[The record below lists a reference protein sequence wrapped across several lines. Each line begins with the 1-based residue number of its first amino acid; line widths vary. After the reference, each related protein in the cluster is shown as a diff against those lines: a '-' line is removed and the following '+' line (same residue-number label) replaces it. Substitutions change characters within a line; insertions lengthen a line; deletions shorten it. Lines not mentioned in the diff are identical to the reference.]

1 MPHRRRFYASVLKRG
16 GVDTEFVRLDIEH
29 EGQRWLIEGDV
40 EVVLRR
46 IEEEIEEDLLEDIVA
61 STKTKEAGGAV
72 GIFNALLEELDVI
85 RRPEEVLLA
94 IHSLRS
100 VDGDVE
106 IPPRV
111 IEGLF
116 KDAGMKPPGNLSLYM
131 NRLRERGLIEV
142 PDVEG
147 QKNRH
152 AYLTDEGRR
161 HLGL

>member
-1 MPHRRRFYASVLKRG
+1 M
-16 GVDTEFVRLDIEH
+16 DTEFVRLDIEH

-40 EVVLRR
+40 DVVLRR
-46 IEEEIEEDLLEDIVA
+46 IDEEIEEDLLEEIEE
-61 STKTKEAGGAV
+61 STKTEEVGGGA
-72 GIFNALLEELDVI
+72 GIFNALLEELDVL
-85 RRPEEVLLA
+85 RRPEQVLLA
-94 IHSLRS
+94 IHSLRA
-100 VDGDVE
+100 VDAEVE

>member
-1 MPHRRRFYASVLKRG
+1 M
-16 GVDTEFVRLDIEH
+16 DTDFVRLDIEH
-29 EGQRWLIEGDV
+29 EGQRWLIEGDA
-40 EVVLRR
+40 EVVLKR
-46 IEEEIEEDLLEDIVA
+46 IEEELEEGLLEKIVA
-61 STKTKEAGGAV
+61 STKTEEEGGAV
-72 GIFNALLEELDVI
+72 GIFNALLEELDVV
-85 RRPEEVLLA
+85 RRPEQVLLA

-100 VDGDVE
+100 VDNEVE

-111 IEGLF
+111 IENLF
-116 KDAGMKPPGNLSLYM
+116 KDAEMKPPGNLSLYM

>member
-1 MPHRRRFYASVLKRG
+1 MPSGRRFYPSVRG
-16 GVDTEFVRLDIEH
+16 RRNVDEGFVRLDIEH

-40 EVVLRR
+40 DDVLKR
-46 IEEEIEEDLLEDIVA
+46 IKEDLEEDLLKGIVA
-61 STKTKEAGGAV
+61 STKTEEEGGAAS
-72 GIFNALLEELDVI
+72 IFNALLEELDVI
-85 RRPEEVLLA
+85 RRPEQVLLA

-100 VDGDVE
+100 VKTDEDL
-106 IPPRV
+106 PPRV

-142 PDVEG
+142 PEVEG

-152 AYLTDEGRR
+152 ARLTDEGRR

>member
-1 MPHRRRFYASVLKRG
+1 M
-16 GVDTEFVRLDIEH
+16 DTEFVRLDIEH

-61 STKTKEAGGAV
+61 STKTKEVGGAV
-72 GIFNALLEELDVI
+72 GIFSALLEELDVI

-100 VDGDVE
+100 VDGDAE